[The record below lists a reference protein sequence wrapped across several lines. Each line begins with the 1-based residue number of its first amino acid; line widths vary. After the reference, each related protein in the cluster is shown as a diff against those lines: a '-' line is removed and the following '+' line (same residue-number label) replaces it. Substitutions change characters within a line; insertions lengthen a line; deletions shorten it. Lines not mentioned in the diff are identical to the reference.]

1 MQTLCQHSHISSRCP
16 YSFLNI
22 MHLLYNGIRSGSL
35 KHSKQGE
42 KGFTIM
48 KWDFSFHSAYL
59 SSFFCLVCLLVR
71 LELLMMWNRTC
82 QDVAYTHN
90 STFPAK
96 WGKPPWRLETTNVWM
111 LLNALL
117 NYPVSAFDRMTKG
130 IFLSIEMKSGERG
143 CHSGIATMVFSVY
156 ALLNNFPYKK
166 CKKNHEN
173 LTLDV

>member
-22 MHLLYNGIRSGSL
+22 MHLLCYKKWKLKTFKAERKGLYDNEMGFLFSL
-35 KHSKQGE
+35 CLP
-42 KGFTIM
+42 F
-48 KWDFSFHSAYL
+48 FV
-59 SSFFCLVCLLVR
+59 FCLVCLLVR

-90 STFPAK
+90 STFRAK

-173 LTLDV
+173 PTLDV